1 MDTNNFLTEFT
12 NNIDHI
18 RTNEFEKFNFKYEE
32 KVIEQKVLN
41 ENIQEFTEYKYKN
54 SKGIKKSTESE
65 NSTTNIDILEDDIF
79 INGQNENPDDEIKL
93 DVDLL
98 DRDKKLSMVHDFLQR
113 KNINLDEENLKKI
126 EDIIDNPDLKL
137 KKFLNISK
145 IYQQI
150 SRITFIKKLEN
161 GSYIVDISENKTK
174 KSKKYFN

>member
-1 MDTNNFLTEFT
+1 METNNFLTGII
-12 NNIDHI
+12 NNIDQI
-18 RTNEFEKFNFKYEE
+18 RTKEFEKFNFKYEE
-32 KVIEQKVLN
+32 KAIEQKVLN
-41 ENIQEFTEYKYKN
+41 ENMQEFTAYKYKN
-54 SKGIKKSTESE
+54 SKGVKKNTEPE
-65 NSTTNIDILEDDIF
+65 NPSTNIDILEDDIF
-79 INGQNENPDDEIKL
+79 INGQNENPEDEIKL

-113 KNINLDEENLKKI
+113 KNIILDEENLKKI